1 MNDPISRF
9 KQQPW
14 QQLFFVAFVT
24 VLVVSAADLLFIGL
38 LSTFPA
44 MQQTLSTILSPRFQ
58 QLILPLVV
66 AVGMGSLAVYFCD
79 FRRSK
84 LFLNTRSLWALV
96 LCLMI
101 LLGVKSVIPL
111 PSFLIHFSYPT
122 FIGIMIGVFLK
133 GRYYW
138 R

>member
-14 QQLFFVAFVT
+14 QQLFFVALLT
-24 VLVVSAADLLFIGL
+24 VLAVSASDLLFVGL

-44 MQQTLSTILSPRFQ
+44 MQQALSIILSPPFRQF
-58 QLILPLVV
+58 ILPVVV
-66 AVGMGSLAVYFCD
+66 AVGIGSLAVYFCEL
-79 FRRSK
+79 RRSK
-84 LFLNTRSLWALV
+84 LFLNAGSLWALV

-101 LLGVKSVIPL
+101 LLALKSVIPL
-111 PSFLIHFSYPT
+111 PSFLIQLSDPT
-122 FIGIMIGVFLK
+122 LIGILVGVFWK